1 MKTAY
6 ARSYYPPAPMIEI
19 WLAAPERAFALGPL
33 RAFIDT
39 GADGSLI
46 PAQMLKQLG
55 VDLFDVKRLRSQWG
69 ESRSVETYLVDVGVG
84 SLRLPLVEMVS
95 DDASDE
101 VLLGRNLLNLLH
113 LALDGPKQVVEV
125 RE

>member
-1 MKTAY
+1 M
-6 ARSYYPPAPMIEI
+6 
-19 WLAAPERAFALGPL
+19 L
-33 RAFIDT
+33 RQF
-39 GADGSLI
+39 
-46 PAQMLKQLG
+46 G

-95 DDASDE
+95 DEASDE

-113 LALDGPKQVVEV
+113 LTLDGPKQVVEV